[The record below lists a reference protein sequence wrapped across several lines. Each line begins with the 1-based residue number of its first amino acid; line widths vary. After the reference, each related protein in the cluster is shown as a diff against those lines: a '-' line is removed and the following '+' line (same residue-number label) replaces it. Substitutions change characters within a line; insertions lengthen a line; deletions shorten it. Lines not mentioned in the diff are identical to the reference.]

1 MQKTTLATT
10 SRSMSLQLKTISA
23 AVVSALLV
31 AHASAAGLGKL
42 TVLSGLGQ
50 PLRAEIEL
58 TAVTAEEARTLQ
70 PKLAS
75 IEAFRQANIEFN
87 PALLALRFAIEQR
100 GGKQLIRI
108 TSQQAISEP
117 FVDVLLELNGANG
130 RLVREY
136 TFLLDPPELRALQP
150 AQTAPLV
157 VQNTP
162 SAAAP
167 MPVPAP
173 LPERSA
179 PAARRTEPASP
190 VAVTKLK
197 KPAAATASGTAASKP
212 AGDKAGASEYKVA
225 PGDSLSKIANR
236 TKAEGVSLDQM
247 LVSLYRANPNAFIGN
262 NMNRLRA
269 GQILAVPT
277 TDVSTSVS
285 NPEAHGIVIAQ
296 ATDFNDYR
304 NKLAGQVATGPS
316 QKPAENRQSASGKI
330 AAKIEEKP
338 SAANESVDKL
348 KLSKADAA
356 VAGKA
361 ATAQE
366 DKIARDKASADA
378 AARVKD
384 LEKNVSELQRLLEV
398 KNKDLADRQK
408 QADTANNA
416 NTKQAALDATNAAI
430 AANAAKA
437 SSEKQAAADA
447 AAVAAAAV
455 LAAKTPAPVAAVPG
469 AAPAPAGSTP
479 PVATPPAAPAAPATA
494 IVTKVKPNATPAKA
508 AEEPGMFDDP
518 LSNPLLQGAAALLVV
533 LLAGL
538 AFFRSRTGKQSK
550 DFQDSTIA
558 DSTLK
563 SNSLFGST
571 GGQSVDTNNSVFNSN
586 FAPSASN
593 LDSNEVDPVAE
604 ADVYIAYGRDAQAE
618 EILKEA
624 LRTQPER
631 HAVRVKLLEIYATRK
646 DVRAFESVATELYSM
661 TKGEGDDWVQA
672 ATMGFALDPNNP
684 MYVSGKTD
692 AGAAPAAAGA
702 TGAALLM
709 TPTLPADD
717 HSDLDAFL
725 EEVSSTQ
732 VFPDGGLLP
741 GAEKPAD
748 VHAPVAPSDELRL
761 PDENAV
767 TVAPPA
773 VHANDALDFDLD
785 GLNFDAVPATPAA
798 THEIRHEPV
807 LPPMASA
814 EPEPLHDDSPLSA
827 LDFDFLQNEKADG
840 AQAAPAV
847 VAIHEP
853 AHAMAAVPEEVAIGE
868 FDLASHDGAAHALH
882 GHGVAGDLSMPVAT
896 PAARFDPMEF
906 DLSGITLDLPPT
918 TPPAPALALD
928 TTVINPVTTH
938 VSRDDFTELDLD
950 TGADADDGASSGGI
964 SNSAEMATKLDL
976 AVAYQEIGDKDGA
989 RELLDEVV
997 KGGTGEQADKARSI
1011 LARLG

>member
-1 MQKTTLATT
+1 MQKTTQVKS
-10 SRSMSLQLKTISA
+10 SRSMSFQLKTISA

-75 IEAFRQANIEFN
+75 MDAFRQANIEFN

-100 GGKQLIRI
+100 GSKQLIRI

-150 AQTAPLV
+150 AQTAPV
-157 VQNTP
+157 VIQNTP
-162 SAAAP
+162 PPAAVSTP
-167 MPVPAP
+167 LPVPS
-173 LPERSA
+173 PERSVA
-179 PAARRTEPASP
+179 GARSPEPAAP
-190 VAVTKLK
+190 VAVARPK
-197 KPAAATASGTAASKP
+197 KPAAANQSGVTASKP
-212 AGDKAGASEYKVA
+212 AGDKAGASEYKVL

-247 LVSLYRANPNAFIGN
+247 LVSLYRANPDAFIGE

-269 GQILAVPT
+269 GQILAVPST
-277 TDVSTSVS
+277 AVSTAVGT
-285 NPEAHGIVIAQ
+285 PDAHGIVIAQ

-316 QKPAENRQSASGKI
+316 RKPVENRQSASGKI
-330 AAKIEEKP
+330 AAKVEEKP

-356 VAGKA
+356 AVGKTA
-361 ATAQE
+361 AAQE
-366 DKIARDKASADA
+366 DKIARDKAAADA

-408 QADTANNA
+408 QADTANA
-416 NTKQAALDATNAAI
+416 KPAVVDV
-430 AANAAKA
+430 ANA
-437 SSEKQAAADA
+437 KQAAAES

-455 LAAKTPAPVAAVPG
+455 LAAKPLASAAAPG
-469 AAPAPAGSTP
+469 AAPSATAVAKPVVTP
-479 PVATPPAAPAAPATA
+479 PVTPAAPAATVTPTAKPKPAS
-494 IVTKVKPNATPAKA
+494 VKVV
-508 AEEPGMFDDP
+508 EEPGAFDDP
-518 LSNPLLQGAAALLVV
+518 LNNPLLQGAAAV
-533 LLAGL
+533 LLLLLGGF
-538 AFFRSRTGKQSK
+538 AFFRSRASK
-550 DFQDSTIA
+550 KTTDFQNSTIT
-558 DSTLK
+558 DSSLK
-563 SNSLFGST
+563 TNSLFGST

-586 FAPSASN
+586 FAPSAST

-631 HAVRVKLLEIYATRK
+631 QAVRVKLLEIYATRK

-661 TKGEGDDWVQA
+661 TKGEGDEWSQA
-672 ATMGFALDPNNP
+672 AAMGLALDPDNP
-684 MYVSGKTD
+684 MYASAKSAVAVAST
-692 AGAAPAAAGA
+692 
-702 TGAALLM
+702 TGAVLLM
-709 TPTLPADD
+709 TPTLPVDD
-717 HSDLDAFL
+717 HAELDAFL

-732 VFPDGGLLP
+732 RFPDSGLVP
-741 GAEKPAD
+741 DAEKSAE
-748 VHAPVAPSDELRL
+748 APVPVMTTNAVRL
-761 PDENAV
+761 PQETSVPVASVAV
-767 TVAPPA
+767 AHDDP
-773 VHANDALDFDLD
+773 LDFDLN
-785 GLNFDAVPATPAA
+785 GLNFDVIPTPPAIPTGL
-798 THEIRHEPV
+798 HEGRHEPV
-807 LPPMASA
+807 LPPMAAA
-814 EPEPLHDDSPLSA
+814 EPELDDAPLSA
-827 LDFDFLQNEKADG
+827 LDFDFLQNEKADD
-840 AQAAPAV
+840 APNAPAATTTV
-847 VAIHEP
+847 VAHAAEP
-853 AHAMAAVPEEVAIGE
+853 AHATAAAMAPEPVTMGE
-868 FDLASHDGAAHALH
+868 FDLASHDAGAHALH
-882 GHGVAGDLSMPVAT
+882 DNSMADDLPLSPRTV
-896 PAARFDPMEF
+896 AARPDPLEF
-906 DLSGITLDLPPT
+906 DLSGITLDLPS
-918 TPPAPALALD
+918 TPPVAPLALD
-928 TTVINPVTTH
+928 TTLINPAST
-938 VSRDDFTELDLD
+938 SIARDDFTELDLD
-950 TGADADDGASSGGI
+950 TGKGADDGVSSGSI

-976 AVAYQEIGDKDGA
+976 AVAYQEIGDKEGA

-997 KGGTGEQADKARSI
+997 NGGTGEQADKARSI